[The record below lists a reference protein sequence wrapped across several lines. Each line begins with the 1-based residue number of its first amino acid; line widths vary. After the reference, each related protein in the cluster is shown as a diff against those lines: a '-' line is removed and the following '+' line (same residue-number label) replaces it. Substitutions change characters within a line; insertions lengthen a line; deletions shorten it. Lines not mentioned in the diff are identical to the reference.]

1 MVRANGA
8 VSLRELA
15 RVVQTSEV
23 TVRRDVRALEAEGL
37 LDRRHGGAVLPG
49 GFTRESGF
57 PQKSHLAT
65 AEKTAIADVAAS
77 LVEEG
82 EAVVVGA
89 GTTTQEL
96 ARRLARVPGLTV
108 VTNSLLVAQALAH
121 ANRVEVV
128 MTGGTLR
135 GSNYALVG
143 SGAEQSLQGLRVSRA
158 FLSGSGLTAERGL
171 STSNMLSASVDRAL
185 VQAAAEVVVLADH
198 TKLGTDTMF
207 QTVPTDVMT
216 RLVTDEP
223 PPHDDRAATE
233 LQALAD
239 QGVQITVA
247 GAAAASGGDGMHPRR
262 PRRDSPSR
270 SSAGAARR
278 PNSAARPPVGPG
290 RTGTGEGGGHAAAV
304 TRRRLG
310 RAPEGRE
317 ALPETGRA
325 SIRTGPTAKIR
336 WGRCAVPAPLLAA
349 HASKYRHDGVAA
361 HLDDAT
367 VILNDDDEPSGR
379 RYDEHVGPHGVVAD
393 ASVERL
399 DEIAEIRGFDEIRT
413 LIRVEARAVHH
424 DEGAFEVVA
433 VRQEVI
439 LDGIGVAFCEVER
452 PPVVEGNAGHSVRV
466 VCRRSGEDRI
476 QYPFR
481 EVPVDVPRCCGH
493 RLPIGEGSAPKIRL
507 PHKEVV
513 QTAAGEVGGDLQE
526 IIFIGHEEALYHWRQ

>member
-57 PQKSHLAT
+57 PQKTHLAT
-65 AEKTAIADVAAS
+65 AEKTAIADLAAG

-216 RLVTDEP
+216 RLVTDKP
-223 PPHDDRAATE
+223 PPQDDRAGTE

-247 GAAAASGGDGMHPRR
+247 GLTQAGGAESQSPVQGSGGGSGGGRGGEKGRREMPMPGQRRNHPPGGGSSPQSQLRSAPALPDQTQSGGRVADLAPRR
-262 PRRDSPSR
+262 R
-270 SSAGAARR
+270 
-278 PNSAARPPVGPG
+278 
-290 RTGTGEGGGHAAAV
+290 
-304 TRRRLG
+304 
-310 RAPEGRE
+310 
-317 ALPETGRA
+317 
-325 SIRTGPTAKIR
+325 
-336 WGRCAVPAPLLAA
+336 
-349 HASKYRHDGVAA
+349 
-361 HLDDAT
+361 
-367 VILNDDDEPSGR
+367 
-379 RYDEHVGPHGVVAD
+379 
-393 ASVERL
+393 
-399 DEIAEIRGFDEIRT
+399 
-413 LIRVEARAVHH
+413 
-424 DEGAFEVVA
+424 
-433 VRQEVI
+433 
-439 LDGIGVAFCEVER
+439 
-452 PPVVEGNAGHSVRV
+452 
-466 VCRRSGEDRI
+466 
-476 QYPFR
+476 
-481 EVPVDVPRCCGH
+481 
-493 RLPIGEGSAPKIRL
+493 
-507 PHKEVV
+507 
-513 QTAAGEVGGDLQE
+513 
-526 IIFIGHEEALYHWRQ
+526 

>member
-1 MVRANGA
+1 MFAAERRQLILEMVRANGA

-65 AEKTAIADVAAS
+65 AEKTAIADLAAGF
-77 LVEEG
+77 VEEG
-82 EAVVVGA
+82 EAIVVGA

-185 VQAAAEVVVLADH
+185 VQAAGEVVVLADH
-198 TKLGTDTMF
+198 TKLGSDTMF
-207 QTVPTDVMT
+207 QTVPTDVIT

-223 PPHDDRAATE
+223 PAHDDRAATE

-239 QGVQITVA
+239 QGVQIAV
-247 GAAAASGGDGMHPRR
+247 ASGSLPGQPPAQPGMDAAPPERR
-262 PRRDSPSR
+262 GPRRDVPLPGQR
-270 SSAGAARR
+270 RNHPGAAPGAPQLRSAG
-278 PNSAARPPVGPG
+278 SLGDG
-290 RTGTGEGGGHAAAV
+290 RVADLAP
-304 TRRRLG
+304 RRR
-310 RAPEGRE
+310 
-317 ALPETGRA
+317 
-325 SIRTGPTAKIR
+325 
-336 WGRCAVPAPLLAA
+336 
-349 HASKYRHDGVAA
+349 
-361 HLDDAT
+361 
-367 VILNDDDEPSGR
+367 
-379 RYDEHVGPHGVVAD
+379 
-393 ASVERL
+393 
-399 DEIAEIRGFDEIRT
+399 
-413 LIRVEARAVHH
+413 
-424 DEGAFEVVA
+424 
-433 VRQEVI
+433 
-439 LDGIGVAFCEVER
+439 
-452 PPVVEGNAGHSVRV
+452 
-466 VCRRSGEDRI
+466 
-476 QYPFR
+476 
-481 EVPVDVPRCCGH
+481 
-493 RLPIGEGSAPKIRL
+493 
-507 PHKEVV
+507 
-513 QTAAGEVGGDLQE
+513 
-526 IIFIGHEEALYHWRQ
+526 

>member
-1 MVRANGA
+1 MFAAERRQLILEMVRANGA

-65 AEKTAIADVAAS
+65 AEKTAIADVAAG

-239 QGVQITVA
+239 QGVQITIA
-247 GAAAASGGDGMHPRR
+247 GAVAPGGNADGMAGRR
-262 PRRDSPSR
+262 PRRESPLPVQ
-270 SSAGAARR
+270 RR
-278 PNSAARPPVGPG
+278 G
-290 RTGTGEGGGHAAAV
+290 
-304 TRRRLG
+304 
-310 RAPEGRE
+310 
-317 ALPETGRA
+317 
-325 SIRTGPTAKIR
+325 GPTAQLR
-336 WGRCAVPAPLLAA
+336 SAGPLPDPQPGERERA
-349 HASKYRHDGVAA
+349 R
-361 HLDDAT
+361 
-367 VILNDDDEPSGR
+367 
-379 RYDEHVGPHGVVAD
+379 VAD
-393 ASVERL
+393 M
-399 DEIAEIRGFDEIRT
+399 
-413 LIRVEARAVHH
+413 
-424 DEGAFEVVA
+424 
-433 VRQEVI
+433 
-439 LDGIGVAFCEVER
+439 
-452 PPVVEGNAGHSVRV
+452 
-466 VCRRSGEDRI
+466 RRR
-476 QYPFR
+476 
-481 EVPVDVPRCCGH
+481 
-493 RLPIGEGSAPKIRL
+493 
-507 PHKEVV
+507 
-513 QTAAGEVGGDLQE
+513 
-526 IIFIGHEEALYHWRQ
+526 

>member
-1 MVRANGA
+1 MFAAERRQLILEMVRANGA

-57 PQKSHLAT
+57 PQKSLSAT
-65 AEKTAIADVAAS
+65 AEKTAIADLAAS

-82 EAVVVGA
+82 EAIVVGA

-96 ARRLARVPGLTV
+96 ARRLARIPGLTV

-198 TKLGTDTMF
+198 TKLGADTMF
-207 QTVPTDVMT
+207 QTVPTDVIT

-239 QGVQITVA
+239 QGVQIAIA
-247 GAAAASGGDGMHPRR
+247 GSGDPGSDA
-262 PRRDSPSR
+262 DT
-270 SSAGAARR
+270 A
-278 PNSAARPPVGPG
+278 PG
-290 RTGTGEGGGHAAAV
+290 RS
-304 TRRRLG
+304 R
-310 RAPEGRE
+310 
-317 ALPETGRA
+317 
-325 SIRTGPTAKIR
+325 
-336 WGRCAVPAPLLAA
+336 
-349 HASKYRHDGVAA
+349 
-361 HLDDAT
+361 
-367 VILNDDDEPSGR
+367 
-379 RYDEHVGPHGVVAD
+379 
-393 ASVERL
+393 
-399 DEIAEIRGFDEIRT
+399 
-413 LIRVEARAVHH
+413 
-424 DEGAFEVVA
+424 
-433 VRQEVI
+433 
-439 LDGIGVAFCEVER
+439 
-452 PPVVEGNAGHSVRV
+452 
-466 VCRRSGEDRI
+466 
-476 QYPFR
+476 R
-481 EVPVDVPRCCGH
+481 EVPLPGQRRTRGGAGPGPT
-493 RLPIGEGSAPKIRL
+493 RLS
-507 PHKEVV
+507 
-513 QTAAGEVGGDLQE
+513 AAGGLEPGAGSGAIERRARVADL
-526 IIFIGHEEALYHWRQ
+526 RRR

>member
-1 MVRANGA
+1 MILEMVRANGA

-65 AEKTAIADVAAS
+65 AEKTAIADLAAGF
-77 LVEEG
+77 VEEG
-82 EAVVVGA
+82 EAIVVGA

-143 SGAEQSLQGLRVSRA
+143 SGAEQSLQGLRVSKA

-198 TKLGTDTMF
+198 SKLGTDTMF
-207 QTVPTDVMT
+207 QTVPTDVIT

-223 PPHDDRAATE
+223 AAHDDRAATE

-239 QGVQITVA
+239 QGVQIAVTGASGGATTGSGSPGASGASGTTAGTDAVPA
-247 GAAAASGGDGMHPRR
+247 RQQRRDVPLPGPRRQVPGAAAGL
-262 PRRDSPSR
+262 R
-270 SSAGAARR
+270 SATALGEQNTGAERARV
-278 PNSAARPPVGPG
+278 ADL
-290 RTGTGEGGGHAAAV
+290 
-304 TRRRLG
+304 RRR
-310 RAPEGRE
+310 
-317 ALPETGRA
+317 
-325 SIRTGPTAKIR
+325 
-336 WGRCAVPAPLLAA
+336 
-349 HASKYRHDGVAA
+349 
-361 HLDDAT
+361 
-367 VILNDDDEPSGR
+367 
-379 RYDEHVGPHGVVAD
+379 
-393 ASVERL
+393 
-399 DEIAEIRGFDEIRT
+399 
-413 LIRVEARAVHH
+413 
-424 DEGAFEVVA
+424 
-433 VRQEVI
+433 
-439 LDGIGVAFCEVER
+439 
-452 PPVVEGNAGHSVRV
+452 
-466 VCRRSGEDRI
+466 
-476 QYPFR
+476 
-481 EVPVDVPRCCGH
+481 
-493 RLPIGEGSAPKIRL
+493 
-507 PHKEVV
+507 
-513 QTAAGEVGGDLQE
+513 
-526 IIFIGHEEALYHWRQ
+526 

>member
-65 AEKTAIADVAAS
+65 AEKTAIADLAANF
-77 LVEEG
+77 VEEG
-82 EAVVVGA
+82 EAIVVGA

-207 QTVPTDVMT
+207 QTVPTDVIT

-223 PPHDDRAATE
+223 PAHDDRAHTE

-239 QGVQITVA
+239 QGVQIAVA
-247 GAAAASGGDGMHPRR
+247 GATGNPGVTRSRRGGVPCRGRAGVRR
-262 PRRDSPSR
+262 RAVPGVAVGRGG
-270 SSAGAARR
+270 AG
-278 PNSAARPPVGPG
+278 
-290 RTGTGEGGGHAAAV
+290 GTGGG
-304 TRRRLG
+304 
-310 RAPEGRE
+310 
-317 ALPETGRA
+317 
-325 SIRTGPTAKIR
+325 
-336 WGRCAVPAPLLAA
+336 
-349 HASKYRHDGVAA
+349 
-361 HLDDAT
+361 
-367 VILNDDDEPSGR
+367 
-379 RYDEHVGPHGVVAD
+379 
-393 ASVERL
+393 
-399 DEIAEIRGFDEIRT
+399 
-413 LIRVEARAVHH
+413 
-424 DEGAFEVVA
+424 
-433 VRQEVI
+433 
-439 LDGIGVAFCEVER
+439 
-452 PPVVEGNAGHSVRV
+452 AG
-466 VCRRSGEDRI
+466 
-476 QYPFR
+476 
-481 EVPVDVPRCCGH
+481 
-493 RLPIGEGSAPKIRL
+493 
-507 PHKEVV
+507 
-513 QTAAGEVGGDLQE
+513 T
-526 IIFIGHEEALYHWRQ
+526 

>member
-57 PQKSHLAT
+57 PQKSHLAS
-65 AEKTAIADVAAS
+65 AEKTAIADLAAG
-77 LVEEG
+77 LVGEG

-158 FLSGSGLTAERGL
+158 FLSGTGLTAERGL

-185 VQAAAEVVVLADH
+185 VQAAAEVVILADH
-198 TKLGTDTMF
+198 TKLGSDTMF
-207 QTVPTDVMT
+207 QTVPTDLIT

-223 PPHDDRAATE
+223 PPHEERAAAE

-239 QGVQITVA
+239 QGVQISMTGAHQPPAETPPPPAATGGRGNGVRREMPLPGQRRTVH
-247 GAAAASGGDGMHPRR
+247 GAPPPGGPQLRG
-262 PRRDSPSR
+262 
-270 SSAGAARR
+270 
-278 PNSAARPPVGPG
+278 GPG
-290 RTGTGEGGGHAAAV
+290 LLGEQQAGERGRVADL
-304 TRRRLG
+304 RRR
-310 RAPEGRE
+310 
-317 ALPETGRA
+317 
-325 SIRTGPTAKIR
+325 
-336 WGRCAVPAPLLAA
+336 
-349 HASKYRHDGVAA
+349 
-361 HLDDAT
+361 
-367 VILNDDDEPSGR
+367 
-379 RYDEHVGPHGVVAD
+379 
-393 ASVERL
+393 
-399 DEIAEIRGFDEIRT
+399 
-413 LIRVEARAVHH
+413 
-424 DEGAFEVVA
+424 
-433 VRQEVI
+433 
-439 LDGIGVAFCEVER
+439 
-452 PPVVEGNAGHSVRV
+452 
-466 VCRRSGEDRI
+466 
-476 QYPFR
+476 
-481 EVPVDVPRCCGH
+481 
-493 RLPIGEGSAPKIRL
+493 
-507 PHKEVV
+507 
-513 QTAAGEVGGDLQE
+513 
-526 IIFIGHEEALYHWRQ
+526 

>member
-1 MVRANGA
+1 MFAAERRQLILEMVRANGA

-82 EAVVVGA
+82 EAIVVGA

-247 GAAAASGGDGMHPRR
+247 GSAHPGTAGDPMQGRR
-262 PRRDSPSR
+262 PRRDSPLPVQRRGAPPSQLR
-270 SSAGAARR
+270 SASALPDPGDRERERARV
-278 PNSAARPPVGPG
+278 ADM
-290 RTGTGEGGGHAAAV
+290 
-304 TRRRLG
+304 RRR
-310 RAPEGRE
+310 
-317 ALPETGRA
+317 
-325 SIRTGPTAKIR
+325 
-336 WGRCAVPAPLLAA
+336 
-349 HASKYRHDGVAA
+349 
-361 HLDDAT
+361 
-367 VILNDDDEPSGR
+367 
-379 RYDEHVGPHGVVAD
+379 
-393 ASVERL
+393 
-399 DEIAEIRGFDEIRT
+399 
-413 LIRVEARAVHH
+413 
-424 DEGAFEVVA
+424 
-433 VRQEVI
+433 
-439 LDGIGVAFCEVER
+439 
-452 PPVVEGNAGHSVRV
+452 
-466 VCRRSGEDRI
+466 
-476 QYPFR
+476 
-481 EVPVDVPRCCGH
+481 
-493 RLPIGEGSAPKIRL
+493 
-507 PHKEVV
+507 
-513 QTAAGEVGGDLQE
+513 
-526 IIFIGHEEALYHWRQ
+526 

>member
-1 MVRANGA
+1 VFAAERRQLILEMVRANGA

-65 AEKTAIADVAAS
+65 AEKTAIADLAAGF
-77 LVEEG
+77 VEEG

-207 QTVPTDVMT
+207 QTVPTDVIT

-223 PPHDDRAATE
+223 PTQDDRALTE

-239 QGVQITVA
+239 QGVQIAVA
-247 GAAAASGGDGMHPRR
+247 GPGAGSGP
-262 PRRDSPSR
+262 
-270 SSAGAARR
+270 AG
-278 PNSAARPPVGPG
+278 
-290 RTGTGEGGGHAAAV
+290 GEGGGPPGAARQAGRLGSSAPRTGEDGLPLPGPRRNPHGQGPGASQLRSAASLPEQQSGSGRV
-304 TRRRLG
+304 ADLAPRRR
-310 RAPEGRE
+310 
-317 ALPETGRA
+317 
-325 SIRTGPTAKIR
+325 
-336 WGRCAVPAPLLAA
+336 
-349 HASKYRHDGVAA
+349 
-361 HLDDAT
+361 
-367 VILNDDDEPSGR
+367 
-379 RYDEHVGPHGVVAD
+379 
-393 ASVERL
+393 
-399 DEIAEIRGFDEIRT
+399 
-413 LIRVEARAVHH
+413 
-424 DEGAFEVVA
+424 
-433 VRQEVI
+433 
-439 LDGIGVAFCEVER
+439 
-452 PPVVEGNAGHSVRV
+452 
-466 VCRRSGEDRI
+466 
-476 QYPFR
+476 
-481 EVPVDVPRCCGH
+481 
-493 RLPIGEGSAPKIRL
+493 
-507 PHKEVV
+507 
-513 QTAAGEVGGDLQE
+513 
-526 IIFIGHEEALYHWRQ
+526 

>member
-1 MVRANGA
+1 MFAAERRQLILEMVRANGA

-65 AEKTAIADVAAS
+65 AEKTAIADLAAG

-82 EAVVVGA
+82 EAIVVGA

-207 QTVPTDVMT
+207 QTVPTDVIT

-223 PPHDDRAATE
+223 PAHDDRAATE

-239 QGVQITVA
+239 QGVQIAVA
-247 GAAAASGGDGMHPRR
+247 GSASGGAAGDSVPAGRQ
-262 PRRDSPSR
+262 PRRDVPLP
-270 SSAGAARR
+270 GPRR
-278 PNSAARPPVGPG
+278 GQVPG
-290 RTGTGEGGGHAAAV
+290 TGTPLRSATVLGEQSPGERARVADL
-304 TRRRLG
+304 RRR
-310 RAPEGRE
+310 
-317 ALPETGRA
+317 
-325 SIRTGPTAKIR
+325 
-336 WGRCAVPAPLLAA
+336 
-349 HASKYRHDGVAA
+349 
-361 HLDDAT
+361 
-367 VILNDDDEPSGR
+367 
-379 RYDEHVGPHGVVAD
+379 
-393 ASVERL
+393 
-399 DEIAEIRGFDEIRT
+399 
-413 LIRVEARAVHH
+413 
-424 DEGAFEVVA
+424 
-433 VRQEVI
+433 
-439 LDGIGVAFCEVER
+439 
-452 PPVVEGNAGHSVRV
+452 
-466 VCRRSGEDRI
+466 
-476 QYPFR
+476 
-481 EVPVDVPRCCGH
+481 
-493 RLPIGEGSAPKIRL
+493 
-507 PHKEVV
+507 
-513 QTAAGEVGGDLQE
+513 
-526 IIFIGHEEALYHWRQ
+526 

>member
-57 PQKSHLAT
+57 PQKSLSAT
-65 AEKTAIADVAAS
+65 AEKTAIADLAAG
-77 LVEEG
+77 LVDEG
-82 EAVVVGA
+82 EAIVVGA

-198 TKLGTDTMF
+198 TKLGADTMF
-207 QTVPTDVMT
+207 QTVPTDVIT

-223 PPHDDRAATE
+223 PAHDERASTE

-247 GAAAASGGDGMHPRR
+247 GVPVSPSAAAQAPA
-262 PRRDSPSR
+262 
-270 SSAGAARR
+270 SSAESEKVRPQRREMPLPGQRRTRGGA
-278 PNSAARPPVGPG
+278 GPG
-290 RTGTGEGGGHAAAV
+290 PARLGPAGGLEPGTAPGPGGSMERVARMADL
-304 TRRRLG
+304 RRR
-310 RAPEGRE
+310 
-317 ALPETGRA
+317 
-325 SIRTGPTAKIR
+325 
-336 WGRCAVPAPLLAA
+336 
-349 HASKYRHDGVAA
+349 
-361 HLDDAT
+361 
-367 VILNDDDEPSGR
+367 
-379 RYDEHVGPHGVVAD
+379 
-393 ASVERL
+393 
-399 DEIAEIRGFDEIRT
+399 
-413 LIRVEARAVHH
+413 
-424 DEGAFEVVA
+424 
-433 VRQEVI
+433 
-439 LDGIGVAFCEVER
+439 
-452 PPVVEGNAGHSVRV
+452 
-466 VCRRSGEDRI
+466 
-476 QYPFR
+476 
-481 EVPVDVPRCCGH
+481 
-493 RLPIGEGSAPKIRL
+493 
-507 PHKEVV
+507 
-513 QTAAGEVGGDLQE
+513 
-526 IIFIGHEEALYHWRQ
+526 

>member
-23 TVRRDVRALEAEGL
+23 TVRRDVRALEGEGL

-49 GFTRESGF
+49 GLTREAGF
-57 PQKSHLAT
+57 PQKSLAAA
-65 AEKTAIADVAAS
+65 AEKTAIADLAAS

-96 ARRLARVPGLTV
+96 ARRLARIPGLTV

-185 VQAAAEVVVLADH
+185 VQAANEVVVLADH

-207 QTVPTDVMT
+207 QTVPPEAMT

-223 PPHDDRAATE
+223 AGHDDRAATE

-239 QGVQITVA
+239 QGVQLSLA
-247 GAAAASGGDGMHPRR
+247 GAHGPAHAGGPAGEHGHGPSVPPR
-262 PRRDSPSR
+262 
-270 SSAGAARR
+270 
-278 PNSAARPPVGPG
+278 
-290 RTGTGEGGGHAAAV
+290 GG
-304 TRRRLG
+304 
-310 RAPEGRE
+310 
-317 ALPETGRA
+317 
-325 SIRTGPTAKIR
+325 
-336 WGRCAVPAPLLAA
+336 PAPAA
-349 HASKYRHDGVAA
+349 
-361 HLDDAT
+361 
-367 VILNDDDEPSGR
+367 
-379 RYDEHVGPHGVVAD
+379 
-393 ASVERL
+393 ER
-399 DEIAEIRGFDEIRT
+399 
-413 LIRVEARAVHH
+413 
-424 DEGAFEVVA
+424 
-433 VRQEVI
+433 Q
-439 LDGIGVAFCEVER
+439 
-452 PPVVEGNAGHSVRV
+452 
-466 VCRRSGEDRI
+466 
-476 QYPFR
+476 
-481 EVPVDVPRCCGH
+481 H
-493 RLPIGEGSAPKIRL
+493 RLPPLPGQRRTMPPQLRGATAQALDQHGQLGRVTDLAPRKR
-507 PHKEVV
+507 
-513 QTAAGEVGGDLQE
+513 
-526 IIFIGHEEALYHWRQ
+526 

>member
-1 MVRANGA
+1 MFAAERRQLILEMVRANGA

-65 AEKTAIADVAAS
+65 AEKTAIADLAAG

-82 EAVVVGA
+82 EAIVVGA

-185 VQAAAEVVVLADH
+185 VQAAGEVVVLADH
-198 TKLGTDTMF
+198 TKLGSDTMF
-207 QTVPTDVMT
+207 QTVPTDLIT

-223 PPHDDRAATE
+223 AAHDDRAAAE

-239 QGVQITVA
+239 QGVQIAVA
-247 GAAAASGGDGMHPRR
+247 GSGGAPASADAGPPGRSA
-262 PRRDSPSR
+262 RRDMPLPGQR
-270 SSAGAARR
+270 RTHAQQLRGAAVLADQGGQGDR
-278 PNSAARPPVGPG
+278 ARV
-290 RTGTGEGGGHAAAV
+290 ADL
-304 TRRRLG
+304 RRR
-310 RAPEGRE
+310 
-317 ALPETGRA
+317 
-325 SIRTGPTAKIR
+325 
-336 WGRCAVPAPLLAA
+336 
-349 HASKYRHDGVAA
+349 
-361 HLDDAT
+361 
-367 VILNDDDEPSGR
+367 
-379 RYDEHVGPHGVVAD
+379 
-393 ASVERL
+393 
-399 DEIAEIRGFDEIRT
+399 
-413 LIRVEARAVHH
+413 
-424 DEGAFEVVA
+424 
-433 VRQEVI
+433 
-439 LDGIGVAFCEVER
+439 
-452 PPVVEGNAGHSVRV
+452 
-466 VCRRSGEDRI
+466 
-476 QYPFR
+476 
-481 EVPVDVPRCCGH
+481 
-493 RLPIGEGSAPKIRL
+493 
-507 PHKEVV
+507 
-513 QTAAGEVGGDLQE
+513 
-526 IIFIGHEEALYHWRQ
+526 

>member
-1 MVRANGA
+1 MFAAERRQLILEMVRANGA

-57 PQKSHLAT
+57 PQKAHLAT
-65 AEKTAIADVAAS
+65 AEKTAIADVAAG

-82 EAVVVGA
+82 EAIVVGA

-198 TKLGTDTMF
+198 TKLGVDTMF
-207 QTVPTDVMT
+207 QTVPPDLIT

-223 PPHDDRAATE
+223 PAQEERAAAE

-239 QGVQITVA
+239 QGVQVTVA
-247 GAAAASGGDGMHPRR
+247 GTGHGTPPGPGGPESESA
-262 PRRDSPSR
+262 P
-270 SSAGAARR
+270 SAG
-278 PNSAARPPVGPG
+278 PG
-290 RTGTGEGGGHAAAV
+290 
-304 TRRRLG
+304 
-310 RAPEGRE
+310 AP
-317 ALPETGRA
+317 
-325 SIRTGPTAKIR
+325 
-336 WGRCAVPAPLLAA
+336 
-349 HASKYRHDGVAA
+349 
-361 HLDDAT
+361 
-367 VILNDDDEPSGR
+367 
-379 RYDEHVGPHGVVAD
+379 
-393 ASVERL
+393 
-399 DEIAEIRGFDEIRT
+399 
-413 LIRVEARAVHH
+413 
-424 DEGAFEVVA
+424 
-433 VRQEVI
+433 VRQP
-439 LDGIGVAFCEVER
+439 R
-452 PPVVEGNAGHSVRV
+452 
-466 VCRRSGEDRI
+466 
-476 QYPFR
+476 R
-481 EVPVDVPRCCGH
+481 EVP
-493 RLPIGEGSAPKIRL
+493 LPGQRGRHPQGGGSGAQLRAAPLSAPGEGQPPGRIADLAPRR
-507 PHKEVV
+507 H
-513 QTAAGEVGGDLQE
+513 
-526 IIFIGHEEALYHWRQ
+526 

>member
-65 AEKTAIADVAAS
+65 AEKTAIADLAANF
-77 LVEEG
+77 VEEG
-82 EAVVVGA
+82 EAIVVGA

-207 QTVPTDVMT
+207 QTVPTDLVT

-223 PPHDDRAATE
+223 PAHDDRAATE

-239 QGVQITVA
+239 QGVQIAVA
-247 GAAAASGGDGMHPRR
+247 GAPGSPGGDAAPARHQQQRRDVPLPAPRRGQVPGAASGLR
-262 PRRDSPSR
+262 
-270 SSAGAARR
+270 AGSVLGEQAPGAERARV
-278 PNSAARPPVGPG
+278 ADL
-290 RTGTGEGGGHAAAV
+290 
-304 TRRRLG
+304 RRR
-310 RAPEGRE
+310 
-317 ALPETGRA
+317 
-325 SIRTGPTAKIR
+325 
-336 WGRCAVPAPLLAA
+336 
-349 HASKYRHDGVAA
+349 
-361 HLDDAT
+361 
-367 VILNDDDEPSGR
+367 
-379 RYDEHVGPHGVVAD
+379 
-393 ASVERL
+393 
-399 DEIAEIRGFDEIRT
+399 
-413 LIRVEARAVHH
+413 
-424 DEGAFEVVA
+424 
-433 VRQEVI
+433 
-439 LDGIGVAFCEVER
+439 
-452 PPVVEGNAGHSVRV
+452 
-466 VCRRSGEDRI
+466 
-476 QYPFR
+476 
-481 EVPVDVPRCCGH
+481 
-493 RLPIGEGSAPKIRL
+493 
-507 PHKEVV
+507 
-513 QTAAGEVGGDLQE
+513 
-526 IIFIGHEEALYHWRQ
+526 

>member
-1 MVRANGA
+1 MFAAERRQLILEMVRANGA

-65 AEKTAIADVAAS
+65 AEKTAIADLAAGF
-77 LVEEG
+77 VEEG
-82 EAVVVGA
+82 EAIVVGA

-185 VQAAAEVVVLADH
+185 VQAAGEVVVLADH
-198 TKLGTDTMF
+198 TKLGSDTMF
-207 QTVPTDVMT
+207 QTVPTDVIT

-223 PPHDDRAATE
+223 PAHDDRAATE

-239 QGVQITVA
+239 QGVQIAV
-247 GAAAASGGDGMHPRR
+247 ASGSPVGQGPGQPAMEAAPQERR
-262 PRRDSPSR
+262 GPRRDVPLPGQRR
-270 SSAGAARR
+270 SHPGGAAGAPQLRSAGSLAD
-278 PNSAARPPVGPG
+278 GPG
-290 RTGTGEGGGHAAAV
+290 GRVADLAP
-304 TRRRLG
+304 RRR
-310 RAPEGRE
+310 
-317 ALPETGRA
+317 
-325 SIRTGPTAKIR
+325 
-336 WGRCAVPAPLLAA
+336 
-349 HASKYRHDGVAA
+349 
-361 HLDDAT
+361 
-367 VILNDDDEPSGR
+367 
-379 RYDEHVGPHGVVAD
+379 
-393 ASVERL
+393 
-399 DEIAEIRGFDEIRT
+399 
-413 LIRVEARAVHH
+413 
-424 DEGAFEVVA
+424 
-433 VRQEVI
+433 
-439 LDGIGVAFCEVER
+439 
-452 PPVVEGNAGHSVRV
+452 
-466 VCRRSGEDRI
+466 
-476 QYPFR
+476 
-481 EVPVDVPRCCGH
+481 
-493 RLPIGEGSAPKIRL
+493 
-507 PHKEVV
+507 
-513 QTAAGEVGGDLQE
+513 
-526 IIFIGHEEALYHWRQ
+526 

>member
-1 MVRANGA
+1 MRANGA

-65 AEKTAIADVAAS
+65 AEKTAIADLAAGF
-77 LVEEG
+77 VEEG

-207 QTVPTDVMT
+207 QTVPTDVIT

-223 PPHDDRAATE
+223 PAHDDRALTE

-239 QGVQITVA
+239 QGVQIAVA
-247 GAAAASGGDGMHPRR
+247 GPGAGSGP
-262 PRRDSPSR
+262 
-270 SSAGAARR
+270 AG
-278 PNSAARPPVGPG
+278 S
-290 RTGTGEGGGHAAAV
+290 GEGGGSAGRQSGRLGPSQGRGGGEEGLPLPGPRRNHPHPPGGPGSAQLRTAV
-304 TRRRLG
+304 PLAEQQPGRVADLAPRRR
-310 RAPEGRE
+310 
-317 ALPETGRA
+317 
-325 SIRTGPTAKIR
+325 
-336 WGRCAVPAPLLAA
+336 
-349 HASKYRHDGVAA
+349 
-361 HLDDAT
+361 
-367 VILNDDDEPSGR
+367 
-379 RYDEHVGPHGVVAD
+379 
-393 ASVERL
+393 
-399 DEIAEIRGFDEIRT
+399 
-413 LIRVEARAVHH
+413 
-424 DEGAFEVVA
+424 
-433 VRQEVI
+433 
-439 LDGIGVAFCEVER
+439 
-452 PPVVEGNAGHSVRV
+452 
-466 VCRRSGEDRI
+466 
-476 QYPFR
+476 
-481 EVPVDVPRCCGH
+481 
-493 RLPIGEGSAPKIRL
+493 
-507 PHKEVV
+507 
-513 QTAAGEVGGDLQE
+513 
-526 IIFIGHEEALYHWRQ
+526 

>member
-1 MVRANGA
+1 MFAAERRQLILEMVRANGA

-65 AEKTAIADVAAS
+65 AEKTAIADLAAS

-82 EAVVVGA
+82 EAIVVGA

-143 SGAEQSLQGLRVSRA
+143 SGAEQSLQGLRVSKA

-185 VQAAAEVVVLADH
+185 VQAAAEVVILADH

-207 QTVPTDVMT
+207 QTVPTDLIT

-223 PPHDDRAATE
+223 PPHDDRAVTE

-239 QGVQITVA
+239 QGVQIAVA
-247 GAAAASGGDGMHPRR
+247 GASGNPGGDQVPARQQHQQRRDVALPGPRR
-262 PRRDSPSR
+262 SQ
-270 SSAGAARR
+270 
-278 PNSAARPPVGPG
+278 GPG
-290 RTGTGEGGGHAAAV
+290 AGLRSASMLGGEQPTGGERGRVADM
-304 TRRRLG
+304 RRR
-310 RAPEGRE
+310 
-317 ALPETGRA
+317 
-325 SIRTGPTAKIR
+325 
-336 WGRCAVPAPLLAA
+336 
-349 HASKYRHDGVAA
+349 
-361 HLDDAT
+361 
-367 VILNDDDEPSGR
+367 
-379 RYDEHVGPHGVVAD
+379 
-393 ASVERL
+393 
-399 DEIAEIRGFDEIRT
+399 
-413 LIRVEARAVHH
+413 
-424 DEGAFEVVA
+424 
-433 VRQEVI
+433 
-439 LDGIGVAFCEVER
+439 
-452 PPVVEGNAGHSVRV
+452 
-466 VCRRSGEDRI
+466 
-476 QYPFR
+476 
-481 EVPVDVPRCCGH
+481 
-493 RLPIGEGSAPKIRL
+493 
-507 PHKEVV
+507 
-513 QTAAGEVGGDLQE
+513 
-526 IIFIGHEEALYHWRQ
+526 

>member
-1 MVRANGA
+1 MFAAERRQLILEMVRANGA

-65 AEKTAIADVAAS
+65 AEKTAIADLAAG

-207 QTVPTDVMT
+207 QTVPTDVIT

-223 PPHDDRAATE
+223 PAHDDRAATE

-239 QGVQITVA
+239 QGVQIAVA
-247 GAAAASGGDGMHPRR
+247 GASGAPGGDQVPARRHERRDVPLPGPRR
-262 PRRDSPSR
+262 GQVQG
-270 SSAGAARR
+270 AG
-278 PNSAARPPVGPG
+278 PTL
-290 RTGTGEGGGHAAAV
+290 RTAAV
-304 TRRRLG
+304 LGDPTPGAERARVADLRRR
-310 RAPEGRE
+310 
-317 ALPETGRA
+317 
-325 SIRTGPTAKIR
+325 
-336 WGRCAVPAPLLAA
+336 
-349 HASKYRHDGVAA
+349 
-361 HLDDAT
+361 
-367 VILNDDDEPSGR
+367 
-379 RYDEHVGPHGVVAD
+379 
-393 ASVERL
+393 
-399 DEIAEIRGFDEIRT
+399 
-413 LIRVEARAVHH
+413 
-424 DEGAFEVVA
+424 
-433 VRQEVI
+433 
-439 LDGIGVAFCEVER
+439 
-452 PPVVEGNAGHSVRV
+452 
-466 VCRRSGEDRI
+466 
-476 QYPFR
+476 
-481 EVPVDVPRCCGH
+481 
-493 RLPIGEGSAPKIRL
+493 
-507 PHKEVV
+507 
-513 QTAAGEVGGDLQE
+513 
-526 IIFIGHEEALYHWRQ
+526 

>member
-65 AEKTAIADVAAS
+65 AEKTAIADLAAS
-77 LVEEG
+77 FVEEG

-143 SGAEQSLQGLRVSRA
+143 SGAEQSLHGLRVTRA

-207 QTVPTDVMT
+207 QTVPTDVIT

-223 PPHDDRAATE
+223 PSHDDRAATE

-239 QGVQITVA
+239 QGVHISVA
-247 GAAAASGGDGMHPRR
+247 GPGAGAPAGAVPGPEQVPPQQRRRDVPPLPGQRRTHHPHPPGAQPQGGGGAPSGPQLRSAGSLGAEPPTARVADLAPRR
-262 PRRDSPSR
+262 R
-270 SSAGAARR
+270 
-278 PNSAARPPVGPG
+278 
-290 RTGTGEGGGHAAAV
+290 
-304 TRRRLG
+304 
-310 RAPEGRE
+310 
-317 ALPETGRA
+317 
-325 SIRTGPTAKIR
+325 
-336 WGRCAVPAPLLAA
+336 
-349 HASKYRHDGVAA
+349 
-361 HLDDAT
+361 
-367 VILNDDDEPSGR
+367 
-379 RYDEHVGPHGVVAD
+379 
-393 ASVERL
+393 
-399 DEIAEIRGFDEIRT
+399 
-413 LIRVEARAVHH
+413 
-424 DEGAFEVVA
+424 
-433 VRQEVI
+433 
-439 LDGIGVAFCEVER
+439 
-452 PPVVEGNAGHSVRV
+452 
-466 VCRRSGEDRI
+466 
-476 QYPFR
+476 
-481 EVPVDVPRCCGH
+481 
-493 RLPIGEGSAPKIRL
+493 
-507 PHKEVV
+507 
-513 QTAAGEVGGDLQE
+513 
-526 IIFIGHEEALYHWRQ
+526 

>member
-1 MVRANGA
+1 MFAAERRQLILEMVRANGA

-57 PQKSHLAT
+57 PQKSHVAT
-65 AEKTAIADVAAS
+65 AEKTAIADLAATF
-77 LVEEG
+77 VEEG
-82 EAVVVGA
+82 EAIVVGA

-96 ARRLARVPGLTV
+96 ARRLARIPGLTV

-207 QTVPTDVMT
+207 QTVPTDVIT

-223 PPHDDRAATE
+223 PAHDDRAHTE

-239 QGVQITVA
+239 QGVQIAVA
-247 GAAAASGGDGMHPRR
+247 GATGSQGGDHVPARQQRRDVPLPNPRR
-262 PRRDSPSR
+262 GQLP
-270 SSAGAARR
+270 GIR
-278 PNSAARPPVGPG
+278 PNGVLTDQPAQPERSRVADM
-290 RTGTGEGGGHAAAV
+290 
-304 TRRRLG
+304 RRR
-310 RAPEGRE
+310 
-317 ALPETGRA
+317 
-325 SIRTGPTAKIR
+325 
-336 WGRCAVPAPLLAA
+336 
-349 HASKYRHDGVAA
+349 
-361 HLDDAT
+361 
-367 VILNDDDEPSGR
+367 
-379 RYDEHVGPHGVVAD
+379 
-393 ASVERL
+393 
-399 DEIAEIRGFDEIRT
+399 
-413 LIRVEARAVHH
+413 
-424 DEGAFEVVA
+424 
-433 VRQEVI
+433 
-439 LDGIGVAFCEVER
+439 
-452 PPVVEGNAGHSVRV
+452 
-466 VCRRSGEDRI
+466 
-476 QYPFR
+476 
-481 EVPVDVPRCCGH
+481 
-493 RLPIGEGSAPKIRL
+493 
-507 PHKEVV
+507 
-513 QTAAGEVGGDLQE
+513 
-526 IIFIGHEEALYHWRQ
+526 

>member
-1 MVRANGA
+1 M
-8 VSLRELA
+8 SLRELA

-65 AEKTAIADVAAS
+65 AEKTAIADLAAG
-77 LVEEG
+77 LVQEG
-82 EAVVVGA
+82 EAIVVGA

-143 SGAEQSLQGLRVSRA
+143 SGAEQSLQGLRVSKA

-207 QTVPTDVMT
+207 QTVPTDLIT

-239 QGVQITVA
+239 QGVQIAVA
-247 GAAAASGGDGMHPRR
+247 GASGGGSPGGDTAPAGRQ
-262 PRRDSPSR
+262 PRRDVALP
-270 SSAGAARR
+270 GPRR
-278 PNSAARPPVGPG
+278 GQVA
-290 RTGTGEGGGHAAAV
+290 GGGPQFRSATVLGEPPAGERPRVADL
-304 TRRRLG
+304 RRR
-310 RAPEGRE
+310 
-317 ALPETGRA
+317 
-325 SIRTGPTAKIR
+325 
-336 WGRCAVPAPLLAA
+336 
-349 HASKYRHDGVAA
+349 
-361 HLDDAT
+361 
-367 VILNDDDEPSGR
+367 
-379 RYDEHVGPHGVVAD
+379 
-393 ASVERL
+393 
-399 DEIAEIRGFDEIRT
+399 
-413 LIRVEARAVHH
+413 
-424 DEGAFEVVA
+424 
-433 VRQEVI
+433 
-439 LDGIGVAFCEVER
+439 
-452 PPVVEGNAGHSVRV
+452 
-466 VCRRSGEDRI
+466 
-476 QYPFR
+476 
-481 EVPVDVPRCCGH
+481 
-493 RLPIGEGSAPKIRL
+493 
-507 PHKEVV
+507 
-513 QTAAGEVGGDLQE
+513 
-526 IIFIGHEEALYHWRQ
+526 

>member
-82 EAVVVGA
+82 EAIVVGA

-207 QTVPTDVMT
+207 QTVPTDVIT

-223 PPHDDRAATE
+223 PPHDERAASE

-239 QGVQITVA
+239 QGVQIAVA
-247 GAAAASGGDGMHPRR
+247 GTGQ
-262 PRRDSPSR
+262 
-270 SSAGAARR
+270 
-278 PNSAARPPVGPG
+278 SAAPAAEQLPPGVRGRREMPLPVQRGGRMPTGQFRGPG
-290 RTGTGEGGGHAAAV
+290 PGGFGAEPLERTARVADL
-304 TRRRLG
+304 RRR
-310 RAPEGRE
+310 
-317 ALPETGRA
+317 
-325 SIRTGPTAKIR
+325 
-336 WGRCAVPAPLLAA
+336 
-349 HASKYRHDGVAA
+349 
-361 HLDDAT
+361 
-367 VILNDDDEPSGR
+367 
-379 RYDEHVGPHGVVAD
+379 
-393 ASVERL
+393 
-399 DEIAEIRGFDEIRT
+399 
-413 LIRVEARAVHH
+413 
-424 DEGAFEVVA
+424 
-433 VRQEVI
+433 
-439 LDGIGVAFCEVER
+439 
-452 PPVVEGNAGHSVRV
+452 
-466 VCRRSGEDRI
+466 
-476 QYPFR
+476 
-481 EVPVDVPRCCGH
+481 
-493 RLPIGEGSAPKIRL
+493 
-507 PHKEVV
+507 
-513 QTAAGEVGGDLQE
+513 
-526 IIFIGHEEALYHWRQ
+526 

>member
-1 MVRANGA
+1 VFAAERRQLILEMVRANGA

-65 AEKTAIADVAAS
+65 AEKTAIADLAAG

-82 EAVVVGA
+82 EAIVVGA

-185 VQAAAEVVVLADH
+185 VQAAGEVVVLADH

-207 QTVPTDVMT
+207 QTVPTDLIT

-223 PPHDDRAATE
+223 PAHDDRAVTE

-239 QGVQITVA
+239 QGVQIAVA
-247 GAAAASGGDGMHPRR
+247 GQAGGGAGGDTVPTGRQ
-262 PRRDSPSR
+262 PRRDMPLPGPRRGQVPGAGPQLRSATVLGEQSPGER
-270 SSAGAARR
+270 ARV
-278 PNSAARPPVGPG
+278 ADL
-290 RTGTGEGGGHAAAV
+290 
-304 TRRRLG
+304 RRR
-310 RAPEGRE
+310 
-317 ALPETGRA
+317 
-325 SIRTGPTAKIR
+325 
-336 WGRCAVPAPLLAA
+336 
-349 HASKYRHDGVAA
+349 
-361 HLDDAT
+361 
-367 VILNDDDEPSGR
+367 
-379 RYDEHVGPHGVVAD
+379 
-393 ASVERL
+393 
-399 DEIAEIRGFDEIRT
+399 
-413 LIRVEARAVHH
+413 
-424 DEGAFEVVA
+424 
-433 VRQEVI
+433 
-439 LDGIGVAFCEVER
+439 
-452 PPVVEGNAGHSVRV
+452 
-466 VCRRSGEDRI
+466 
-476 QYPFR
+476 
-481 EVPVDVPRCCGH
+481 
-493 RLPIGEGSAPKIRL
+493 
-507 PHKEVV
+507 
-513 QTAAGEVGGDLQE
+513 
-526 IIFIGHEEALYHWRQ
+526 